1 MENKLLNE
9 SQLKNNVVSYLLEN
23 NIAKSKEEAE
33 KMLNEGLWDKIKSG
47 LSNLANKTKTGLS
60 NLATSTKYG
69 LGKLGTITAGG
80 KYLGQSK
87 AKAAAQTQIDS
98 ELKKKGNKMILDLD
112 NTLKTQFPGF
122 PNVKNKEQFI
132 AGVEAI
138 GRVYESVVAA
148 TKLPPDSKGYLTPK
162 KANNIIKSLRMYVQK
177 KIDYDLASAYRMF
190 NENDEKYYQ
199 ENQFILFEAAKGPL
213 TGTKE
218 TETEKVYKSNKAPL
232 TLLGIGT
239 ALGAFGWL
247 THTDWFKGLFAT
259 KSQIPVTDWVSQDT
273 TKVLGSVQPGQGMT
287 QTLNATMGS
296 SLGPNSKP
304 EELIKVL
311 SKLGGGNPEKGV
323 ELLTA
328 KGGLFPDSVGA
339 KAALTDIVN
348 NPHGNGDTLGQIFQG
363 KIAGTGKIAGDVLV
377 TKAGGAIVG
386 AIKTMVP
393 KIVMMTAIKTGAG
406 YAAAKGLGGVLGP
419 LGVGLIAAG
428 ALVKGLRVKGLKSS
442 RMKTLKDL
450 LVGMNDVALVKQPKV
465 KPEEQPIE
473 EPKAKKQTKKKTKAN
488 PEAQEEPITPAAPLT
503 PAASTTSTKLNYNY
517 TTPTSSQATTSYT
530 VPGVAPQQGATTATT
545 TTPTKKTAT
554 KPAANK
560 GAKVTKKTTTKKK
573 QPTNLAEAFQVIV
586 NELNKKRM
594 I

>member
-9 SQLKNNVVSYLLEN
+9 SELKNNVVSYLLEN

-112 NTLKTQFPGF
+112 KTLKTQFPGF

-247 THTDWFKGLFAT
+247 TQTDWFKGLFAT

-296 SLGPNSKP
+296 NLGPNSKP

-323 ELLTA
+323 DLLTA
-328 KGGLFPDSVGA
+328 KGGLFPDSAGA

-348 NPHGNGDTLGQIFQG
+348 NPRENGNTLGQIFQG

-450 LVGMNDVALVKQPKV
+450 LVGMNDVASIKDATKKV
-465 KPEEQPIE
+465 KTQDQGAETVDTKQ
-473 EPKAKKQTKKKTKAN
+473 KVTKGKKDKVKNA
-488 PEAQEEPITPAAPLT
+488 EPAAEPT
-503 PAASTTSTKLNYNY
+503 GAKTKLNYNY

-545 TTPTKKTAT
+545 TTPAKPATKKAT
-554 KPAANK
+554 KPAASK
-560 GAKVTKKTTTKKK
+560 QGAKVTKKTTAKKT

-586 NELNKKRM
+586 SELNKKRM